1 LRENGLPL
9 SSIVLVAALFC
20 LPLLFTYPINATDIY
35 RYFVRGRITT
45 VYEENPFIVPPASL
59 EADPYAQ
66 LSGEWAEVTSPYG
79 PLWELTAGAVTQ
91 ITDSDLLSALVSF
104 KGLASLAFLAGALLI
119 WLSLPRSNPSD
130 RAGVTLL
137 WAWNPTLLLIFAMD
151 GHNDSLMLLWL
162 LAGWWLISRDR
173 YQLGMIVMLLAP
185 LTKAIGLLPLP
196 FFFIAIWHRL
206 PNTAVRVRFLII
218 TVVAGIALML
228 LFFLPFGSPLDLG
241 RRLIEEAEGG
251 LGFSPV
257 TLLYIFSKEF
267 AGINPQLAL
276 VSRFFAILFGL
287 FALWLAWRTWKG
299 RTPLRTTADIFWGY
313 IVQALNFRI
322 WYAAW
327 SFPWLLLDYA
337 DSEHRDTTSTA
348 RLGTGLTFLLTT
360 QISVIIYGHIRVWL
374 LGGSTI
380 ASHLVGVS
388 FTFLPA
394 LLVGVL
400 LKSHLDKNQGQPP
413 DS

>member
-1 LRENGLPL
+1 
-9 SSIVLVAALFC
+9 VLVAALFC
-20 LPLLFTYPINATDIY
+20 LPLLFTYPVNATDIY
-35 RYFVRGRITT
+35 RYFIRGRITT
-45 VYEENPFIVPPASL
+45 VYDENPFTVPPASL
-59 EADPYAQ
+59 EADPYAE

-104 KGLASLAFLAGALLI
+104 KGLASLAFLAGAIFI
-119 WLSLPRSNPSD
+119 WLSLQRSKPAD
-130 RAGVTLL
+130 RAGATLL

-173 YQLGMIVMLLAP
+173 FQLGMIVMLLAP

-206 PNTAVRVRFLII
+206 PERAARARFLII
-218 TVVAGIALML
+218 TLFAGIALLL

-287 FALWLAWRTWKG
+287 FALWLAWRTWQG
-299 RTPLRTTADIFWGY
+299 RTPLRAAADIFWGY

-322 WYAAW
+322 WYASW
-327 SFPWLLLDYA
+327 SFPWLLLDHG
-337 DSEHRDTTSTA
+337 DSEHRDTMSTA
-348 RLGTGLTFLLTT
+348 RLGTGLAFLLTS
-360 QISVIIYGHIRVWL
+360 QISVVIYGHIRVML
-374 LGGSTI
+374 LVGSTV
-380 ASHLVGVS
+380 ASHLVGVP
-388 FTFLPA
+388 FTFLLP

-400 LKSHLDKNQGQPP
+400 LKGHLDKNQGQPP